1 MHQRQRSLN
10 VCQDGL
16 VQVSG
21 GSLQGC
27 VHRQFTSMTLGWSGA
42 WHAAGVRSVNQTHGI
57 DMVQKDLVFLL
68 PVDHLRPEPLQTQFG
83 SK

>member
-1 MHQRQRSLN
+1 
-10 VCQDGL
+10 
-16 VQVSG
+16 
-21 GSLQGC
+21 
-27 VHRQFTSMTLGWSGA
+27 MTLGWSGA